1 MSPGRS
7 AMPAGAKLP
16 SGSMIVA
23 LARKLLIALW
33 RLVTTGEIPE
43 GVELRPAVFQPGP
56 EALRHSRDLVASPP
70 QSGSGAVW
78 IDVARSLGYASG
90 REASI
95 WINDRGAGAQAAD
108 SAVAPGHDR
117 RDTGGCRVATGGVPA
132 GTGSSA
138 AFA

>member
-1 MSPGRS
+1 
-7 AMPAGAKLP
+7 
-16 SGSMIVA
+16 MIVA

-95 WINDRGAGAQAAD
+95 WIEFAGVAREGDVAAD
-108 SAVAPGHDR
+108 SDRIAHRDIRQFMPCPTMKAVRLLLSPIFLRLQLREPR
-117 RDTGGCRVATGGVPA
+117 RECSYPSLR
-132 GTGSSA
+132 
-138 AFA
+138 